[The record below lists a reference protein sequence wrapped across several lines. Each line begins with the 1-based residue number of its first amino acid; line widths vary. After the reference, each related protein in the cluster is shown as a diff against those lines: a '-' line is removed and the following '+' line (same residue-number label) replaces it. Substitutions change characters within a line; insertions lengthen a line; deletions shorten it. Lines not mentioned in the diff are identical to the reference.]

1 MDDAHPPMGALD
13 DDFKHASFVAHQAE
27 RAALDLLQRRLLAL
41 NDGDLVLRDWD
52 LRFVQDVCWRKP
64 ETLTARQR
72 EMVELLCWRYR
83 AQLRSDVVPT
93 SEPKLSPKP
102 GGSFEPSRRDQIT
115 INGRRQRGIT
125 R

>member
-1 MDDAHPPMGALD
+1 VADATLSPDA
-13 DDFKHASFVAHQAE
+13 
-27 RAALDLLQRRLLAL
+27 RDLRQRRLLAL

-64 ETLTARQR
+64 EDLTPRQR

-83 AQLRSDVVPT
+83 AQLAHAVVPAA
-93 SEPKLSPKP
+93 EPKLSPKRDR
-102 GGSFEPSRRDQIT
+102 SFEPGPSH
-115 INGRRQRGIT
+115 RQRGIV